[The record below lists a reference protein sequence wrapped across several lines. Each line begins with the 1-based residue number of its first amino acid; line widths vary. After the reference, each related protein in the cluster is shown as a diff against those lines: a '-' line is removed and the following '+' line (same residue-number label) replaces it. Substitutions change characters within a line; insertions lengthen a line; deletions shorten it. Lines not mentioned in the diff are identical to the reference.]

1 MNTLPATINIERTI
15 DNEWFTADL
24 VRNDG
29 VRLFGHIRY
38 KKWGKEAKRKTK
50 EALDS
55 LDEPVYAFIHNQ
67 QHYKYLTSLGFKA
80 TGNIVKS
87 FYPGKE
93 DQAFGEVVYHKDG
106 IDAYAISVYRELANE
121 IIPFEALDGYGKI
134 EAIEKKILE
143 VEQAPFVT
151 KHYFSDGVY
160 TRETFVSAGS
170 ILTGYRHKH
179 ETISILAKGAIS
191 VIAVD
196 RQGYATDLG
205 VMMAPQIV
213 VTKPEMKKI
222 GLAHED
228 VLFINS
234 FSLAGLPKEFH
245 NVESINI
252 IEDYI
257 FEKEEVCQEL

>member
-29 VRLFGHIRY
+29 IKLFGHIRY
-38 KKWGKEAKRKTK
+38 KKWSKEAKKKTK
-50 EALDS
+50 EELDALN
-55 LDEPVYAFIHNQ
+55 EPVYAFIHNQ
-67 QHYKYLTSLGFKA
+67 QHYKYLTNLGFKA

-93 DQAFGEVVYHKDG
+93 DQAFGEVVYYPDG
-106 IDAYAISVYRELANE
+106 IDSYAIAVYQELANE
-121 IIPFEALDGYGKI
+121 VIPFEALDGYGKI
-134 EAIEKKILE
+134 EAIEKLLLE
-143 VEQAPFVT
+143 VEQAPFTT

-160 TRETFVSAGS
+160 TRETFVAAGS

-179 ETISILAKGAIS
+179 ETVSILAKGAIS

-196 RQGYATDLG
+196 KQGHATDLG

-213 VTKPEMKKI
+213 VTKPELKKI

-234 FSLAGLPKEFH
+234 FSLAGLPTEFH
-245 NVESINI
+245 NVEHIDT

-257 FEKEEVCQEL
+257 FEKEEVCQES

>member
-1 MNTLPATINIERTI
+1 MNTLPTTVKIERTI

-29 VRLFGHIRY
+29 IKLFGHIRY
-38 KKWGKEAKRKTK
+38 KKWSKEAKRKTI
-50 EALDS
+50 EELDAI
-55 LDEPVYAFIHNQ
+55 DEPVYAFIHNQ
-67 QHYKYLTSLGFKA
+67 QHYKYLTRLGFRA

-93 DQAFGEVVYHKDG
+93 DQAFGEVVYHKGGLDS
-106 IDAYAISVYRELANE
+106 YAVSVYRELADE
-121 IIPFEALDGYGKI
+121 VIPLEALDGYGKI
-134 EAIEKKILE
+134 EAIEKRLLE
-143 VEQAPFVT
+143 VEQSPFT
-151 KHYFSDGVY
+151 TNHYFSDGVY
-160 TRETFVSAGS
+160 TRETFVAAGS

-196 RQGYATDLG
+196 KQGYATDLG
-205 VMMAPQIV
+205 VMMAPQVV

-228 VLFINS
+228 VVFINS

-245 NVESINI
+245 NVEHINI

-257 FEKEEVCQEL
+257 FDKGEVCQEL